1 MILYGERDY
10 SLLLEKKIP
19 REIFNIIN
27 SLYEETKIRVNF
39 FDGLSKPFL
48 SARGVLQGDVL
59 SPLMFNIYING
70 IVETLQDENFDPML
84 IGNTSINTLLYAR
97 MIWFYCQVAHKG
109 YRIALKNFLSFV
121 LIGNWRS
128 IYPNQKH

>member
-1 MILYGERDY
+1 LILYGERDY

-48 SARGVLQGDVL
+48 SARGVLQGAVTL
-59 SPLMFNIYING
+59 VGYLT
-70 IVETLQDENFDPML
+70 VEPDHP
-84 IGNTSINTLLYAR
+84 
-97 MIWFYCQVAHKG
+97 
-109 YRIALKNFLSFV
+109 RI
-121 LIGNWRS
+121 
-128 IYPNQKH
+128 

>member
-1 MILYGERDY
+1 
-10 SLLLEKKIP
+10 
-19 REIFNIIN
+19 
-27 SLYEETKIRVNF
+27 
-39 FDGLSKPFL
+39 LSKPFL